1 MQTVYDWMTM
11 AVFCVIAVLFIQR
24 SIGPE
29 IEGDRMINY
38 LPPTI
43 GCAVA
48 NYFGNKDNHL
58 IAVPLLAITI
68 FYVVKV
74 LKPFPNRA

>member
-1 MQTVYDWMTM
+1 MQTIYDWATM

-29 IEGDRMINY
+29 IEGDRMVNY

-48 NYFGNKDNHL
+48 NYFGNKDSHVVAIL
-58 IAVPLLAITI
+58 LLAVTVV
-68 FYVVKV
+68 YVVKV
-74 LKPFPNRA
+74 LKPFPTRT